1 MHTGW
6 KSRGVGTWC
15 FFAKIPM
22 GVKAFRKNCQWGSPY
37 FGFNCIFIN
46 KCFEICLRGVL
57 YLPSPLP
64 PPVSNY
70 GFREAIGFYLSIDEH
85 FKETVDDQ
93 KGKII
98 QQVKYFKLQ
107 SIKTMFRLYM
117 EIIS

>member
-1 MHTGW
+1 
-6 KSRGVGTWC
+6 
-15 FFAKIPM
+15 
-22 GVKAFRKNCQWGSPY
+22 
-37 FGFNCIFIN
+37 
-46 KCFEICLRGVL
+46 
-57 YLPSPLP
+57 
-64 PPVSNY
+64 VSNY